1 MRILQISVAL
11 AAPFAAL
18 GCGDSD
24 SPQAPVKPGV
34 PVQAAEL
41 AGLAKS
47 LHQPVYWAG
56 RQSSTRFDLTRQGAD
71 RIFVR
76 YLPSDG
82 GAASAGGVLSV
93 GTYRLKGAYAA
104 IVRAGKAPGAK
115 TFRLPGHG
123 RAVAEAGNQ
132 TVVHLAYRSRPFQIE
147 VFDPAPGRALELVR
161 NGRIVPVPGSP

>member
-1 MRILQISVAL
+1 
-11 AAPFAAL
+11 
-18 GCGDSD
+18 
-24 SPQAPVKPGV
+24 VKPGV
-34 PVQAAEL
+34 PVQASEL

-56 RQSSTRFDLTRQGAD
+56 KQSSTRFDVTREGAD

-82 GAASAGGVLSV
+82 GAVPVGGVLSV

-104 IVRAGKAPGAK
+104 IVRAGKAPGTA
-115 TFRLPGHG
+115 TLRLPGHG
-123 RAVAEAGNQ
+123 RAVVDAGNQ

-147 VFDPAPGRALELVR
+147 VFDPVPGRALELVR
-161 NGRIVPVPGSP
+161 NGRIVPVPGPP